1 MKKEL
6 IDLFTKEQT
15 ELNYKKIKKY
25 LSKNEEYLDTELRTL
40 LHDLEL
46 EGVLYEDKDG
56 LFKSLPSNFFVR
68 EIIETKKG
76 YRYIAGLNEERLLI
90 DSKNLNGAL
99 NYDKVLVEIENSKA
113 KVIKVLERNFP
124 NVVCE
129 VVEIDGSK
137 HLKPLNTN
145 NNLEL
150 VIGHNTL
157 KKLVSGER
165 VLVEVSREAF
175 DYEDD
180 KTIYDAKFI
189 KSIGHKNDPDID
201 YKTVAYSHGFN
212 VDFSPEAVEEA
223 NKIPNEVLEEEI
235 KGRMDLRKWNIF
247 TIDGVDCKDM
257 DDAVSIQKTET
268 GYLLGVH
275 ISHVSHYI
283 KPGMA
288 LFKEA
293 LERTTSVYFPG
304 SVIPMFPH
312 KISDGI
318 CSLNEGVDR
327 LTRSVLIEFDFLGN
341 IKDYKI
347 VKSVIRSKKKMN
359 YDDVERVINGE
370 EVKGYENFKE
380 DLINMKYLSEKLTV
394 IKKERGYASF
404 DSSELKFDLDDLNNT
419 EAVHVR
425 ERKLSEEIIENF
437 MVTANTIVPKHIGN
451 RPCVYR
457 NHPFPS
463 EGRIRETLATL
474 NDLGYRV
481 RNLSSLKKQALVG
494 ALLNMFKDKEEFLIL
509 SNMILRSMRLAF
521 YGVENEGHFG
531 LALDEGYT
539 HFTSPIRRLADLLE
553 HTLLDMYDEKE
564 LSEEEIENILDLLKT
579 ACEHASKMERMAE
592 KAEYEIDKLQV
603 INYIKQNI
611 GEKHEVFIEQIFPS
625 YIVVRSKE
633 YMDGIIYTKD
643 FNDDV
648 YFLPSGKLKS
658 RVTGNQYK
666 VGHKLEVEIKD
677 ASYFDKIIYYKLL
690 RNITLEEV
698 KEKKLQKKL

>member
-6 IDLFTKEQT
+6 IELFTDNET
-15 ELNYKKIKKY
+15 ELSYKKIKKV
-25 LSKNEEYLDTELRTL
+25 LGKNREYLDTELRNL
-40 LHDLEL
+40 LHELEL

-56 LFKSLPSNFFVR
+56 LYKSLPSNFFVK

-76 YRYIAGLNEERLLI
+76 YRYITGSDEEKILLK
-90 DSKNLNGAL
+90 SNNLNGAL
-99 NYDKVLVEIENSKA
+99 NYDKVLVEIDNGKA

-129 VVEIDGSK
+129 VIEIDGSK
-137 HLKPLNTN
+137 QLKPLNTN

-150 VIGHNTL
+150 VIGHNDI
-157 KKLVSGER
+157 KKLVLGER
-165 VLVEVSREAF
+165 VLVEVSRDIF
-175 DYEDD
+175 DYEEG
-180 KTIYDAKFI
+180 KIIYDAKLI

-212 VDFSPEAVEEA
+212 VDFSPEAIEEA
-223 NKIPNEVLEEEI
+223 NSIPSTVLDEEI
-235 KGRMDLRKWNIF
+235 EGRMDLRKWNIF

-257 DDAVSIQKTET
+257 DDAVSISKTQT

-293 LERTTSVYFPG
+293 LERTTSVYFPN

-318 CSLNEGVDR
+318 CSLNEKVDR
-327 LTRSVLIEFDFLGN
+327 LTRSVFIEFDNNGN

-347 VKSVIRSKKKMN
+347 AKTVINSKKKMN
-359 YDDVERVINGE
+359 YDDVEKVLNGE
-370 EVKGYENFKE
+370 KVDGYENFVN
-380 DLINMKYLSEKLTV
+380 DLLIMKDLSNKLTK
-394 IKKERGYASF
+394 IKSERGYTSF
-404 DSSELKFDLDDLNNT
+404 DSSELKFKLDELNNT
-419 EAVHVR
+419 EEIHVR
-425 ERKLSEEIIENF
+425 DRKQSEELIENF
-437 MVTANTIVPKHIGN
+437 MVTANCIVPKYIGD

-463 EGRIRETLATL
+463 DGRIRETLATL

-481 RNLSSLKKQALVG
+481 RNLSSLKKQALVQT
-494 ALLNMFKDKEEFLIL
+494 LLNMFKDKEEFLIL

-564 LSEEEIENILDLLKT
+564 LTKEEIENILDLLRT

-592 KAEYEIDKLQV
+592 KAEYEVDKLQV

-611 GEKHEVFIEQIFPS
+611 GEKHEVFIEQIHPS
-625 YIVVRSKE
+625 YIIVRSKE
-633 YMDGIIYTKD
+633 FMDGIIYTKD

-658 RVTGNQYK
+658 KITGNQYK

-677 ASYFDKIIYYKLL
+677 ASYFDKMIYYKLI
-690 RNITLEEV
+690 RDITIEEV